1 MLYAVSLFY
10 RRSTPV
16 NRSLQTSQLVEGS
29 GQYGV
34 ESYGASLPALVMEAL
49 TFADS
54 KLHFGLSYCCNIL
67 ILMHQGKFAH

>member
-1 MLYAVSLFY
+1 M
-10 RRSTPV
+10 

-54 KLHFGLSYCCNIL
+54 KLHFGLAKC
-67 ILMHQGKFAH
+67 